1 MGIRTVGRRGE
12 KHGMTEIRTHGGSD
26 HTHGGAQI
34 QLYQRPYATSL
45 GHYHV
50 YSGPA
55 VVMRSD
61 NSRKR
66 IGDFGGPR
74 HWVGAETRY
83 YIVIG
88 SHDIA
93 SIASSFIRGKE
104 RERHKTRTSTLAI
117 I

>member
-1 MGIRTVGRRGE
+1 
-12 KHGMTEIRTHGGSD
+12 MTEIRTHCGSD
-26 HTHGGAQI
+26 NTHGGAQI

-45 GHYHV
+45 CHYHV

-74 HWVGAETRY
+74 HWVSAETRY

-93 SIASSFIRGKE
+93 AIASTLIRSKE